1 MKACV
6 LTEKNNIVYKEVET
20 PKLKQGEVLINVKA
34 CGICSSDFN
43 RVYKDSAY
51 FFPIILGH
59 EFSGKITECAA
70 DIDKTKYLGKK
81 AAIFPL
87 LPCNDCEL
95 CKEKHYAQCKKYSY
109 FGSRQNGA
117 MAEYIAVPIWNIK
130 LIPDDM
136 SYSVA
141 ALAEPAAVACHS
153 SKKIDNP
160 KDKSVCIS
168 GTGTIGILLG
178 LILKT
183 QGANVTFLV
192 RNENKKEL
200 LKNLGFDNI
209 IYSDTDKNFD
219 VTIECVGT
227 NDSLNNCIKL
237 VKSRGVVVLVGNPA
251 SDMNLAKKLY
261 WKILRSE
268 ITVKGIWN
276 SEYKSNTP
284 DDWDSAI
291 DFLYKNQPTA
301 ELLITD
307 RFKLQDGIKAFEQVK
322 SATHISL
329 KGMFENE

>member
-6 LTEKNNIVYKEVET
+6 LINKNIIEYKEVPT
-20 PKLKQGEVLINVKA
+20 PILKSEEVLLNVKA

-59 EFSGKITECAA
+59 EFSGKIVECAP
-70 DIDKTKYLGKK
+70 DIDSNVYIGKK
-81 AAIFPL
+81 AVVFPL
-87 LPCNDCEL
+87 LPCKECEY
-95 CKEKHYAQCKKYSY
+95 CKDKHYAQCKKYSY

-153 SKKIDNP
+153 ANKIDNP
-160 KDKSVCIS
+160 KGKSVCIS

-178 LILKT
+178 LNLKSKGANITFIVRNDKKKEILKT
-183 QGANVTFLV
+183 
-192 RNENKKEL
+192 
-200 LKNLGFDNI
+200 LGFSNFI
-209 IYSDTDKNFD
+209 QNECEQNFD

-227 NDSLNNCIKL
+227 NDSLNNCIKY
-237 VKSRGVVVLVGNPA
+237 VKSRGLVILVGNPA
-251 SDMNLAKKLY
+251 SEMNLEKTLY
-261 WKILRSE
+261 WKLLRSE
-268 ITVKGIWN
+268 ITLKGVWN
-276 SEYKSNTP
+276 SEYKSDIK

-291 DFLYKNQPTA
+291 DFLYKNQSVA
-301 ELLITD
+301 NLIITD
-307 RFKLQDGIKAFEQVK
+307 RFKFEDGIKAFETVMNTDK
-322 SATHISL
+322 ISL